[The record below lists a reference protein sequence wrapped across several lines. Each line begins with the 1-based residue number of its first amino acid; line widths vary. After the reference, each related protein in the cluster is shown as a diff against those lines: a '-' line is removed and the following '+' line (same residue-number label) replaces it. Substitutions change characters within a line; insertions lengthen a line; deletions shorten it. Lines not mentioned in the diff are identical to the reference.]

1 LGPRCRCLRCVTA
14 GAVCCSALLK
24 TSNASATVTPAP
36 TPVGWGAFSPYL
48 PEGDLA
54 AGELE
59 RIVADDFIAPTLA
72 ALRGRGIDFRGVL
85 YAGLML
91 TSDGPKLL
99 EYNVR
104 FGDPETQVVLPRM
117 TSSLVELLAQAAA
130 GSIEAQPTFSDEAM
144 VNVVCASEGYPAS
157 PRTGGSHRWARRR
170 PGPARGQR
178 VWRRCGQRR

>member
-1 LGPRCRCLRCVTA
+1 M
-14 GAVCCSALLK
+14 
-24 TSNASATVTPAP
+24 
-36 TPVGWGAFSPYL
+36 
-48 PEGDLA
+48 
-54 AGELE
+54 
-59 RIVADDFIAPTLA
+59 
-72 ALRGRGIDFRGVL
+72 L

-157 PRTGGSHRWARRR
+157 PRTGDRIDGLAAARAVPGVNVYGAGVASDDDGALITSGGRVLSVCGRGVDVVEARERAYAGVAELRWRGMTVRTDIASTAART
-170 PGPARGQR
+170 
-178 VWRRCGQRR
+178 